1 MATKRVSTGY
11 RPRKLQAEL
20 HRSLKRFSVL
30 VAHRRFGKTVFCVNE
45 LLDQALRCDR
55 ERPRYGYIAPF
66 YRQAKQVAWDY
77 VKAYAG
83 PIPGASFNEGELR
96 CDLPNGARIT
106 LYGADNPD
114 SLRGI
119 YLDGVVLDEFA
130 QMNNRVW
137 SEIIRP
143 ALADRQGWAV
153 FIGTPM
159 GRNAF
164 YQVYDFAQQ
173 RQAAG
178 EDWFAALHKASAT
191 GIIPTEELEAA
202 RREMADEDRYQ
213 QEFECSFDAAIQGA
227 YYGDLLNKAEADQR
241 IIRIPI
247 DPHVKVDVAWD
258 LGIGDSTSLWF
269 VQCVGREVRIVDFY
283 EASGVGLDHYARVL
297 NEKGYLYGE
306 QLLPHDVQVQELGT
320 GKSRLETLGSMG
332 VRNVRVVPKLSVD
345 DGINAVRGL
354 IPRCWFDAERC
365 KEGIERLRQ
374 YRREYDDKM
383 KTFKPRPLHDWTSHA
398 ADAFRYLAV
407 GLREN
412 KSDFGRPLVYNDNW
426 IV

>member
-1 MATKRVSTGY
+1 M
-11 RPRKLQAEL
+11 QAEL
-20 HRSLKRFSVL
+20 HRSLKRFNVL
-30 VAHRRFGKTVFCVNE
+30 VAHRRFGKTVFTVNE
-45 LLDQALRCDR
+45 TIDQALRCKL
-55 ERPRYGYIAPF
+55 ERPRYAYIAPF
-66 YRQAKQVAWDY
+66 YKQAKGIAWDY
-77 VKAYAG
+77 VKAYTLN
-83 PIPGASFNEGELR
+83 IPGVSYNEAELR

-143 ALADRQGWAV
+143 ALADRKGWAI

-164 YQVYDFAQQ
+164 HDVYQFA
-173 RQAAG
+173 REKG
-178 EDWFAALHKASAT
+178 GDEWFAALHRASET
-191 GIIPTEELEAA
+191 NIIAPAELDAA
-202 RREMADEDRYQ
+202 RREMADEDRYA

-227 YYGDLLNKAEADQR
+227 YYGDLLNQADQDGR
-241 IIRIPI
+241 IIRIPV
-247 DPHVKVDVAWD
+247 DPHAKVDVSWD

-269 VQCVGREVRIVDFY
+269 VQCVGREVRVIDFY
-283 EASGVGLDHYARVL
+283 EASGVGLDHYAKVL
-297 NEKGYLYGE
+297 NGKGYVYGE
-306 QLLPHDVQVQELGT
+306 HLLPHDAEVKELGT
-320 GKSRLETLGSMG
+320 GRSRIETMAALGIG
-332 VRNVRVVPKLSVD
+332 RTRVVPKLSVD

-365 KEGIERLRQ
+365 RDGLERLRQ

-398 ADAFRYLAV
+398 ADSFRYLAV
-407 GLREN
+407 GLKEQ
-412 KSDFGRPLVYNDNW
+412 KSSSKPLVYNDKW